1 MNAAGMRFCITCGS
15 PLDPSKLQPAP
26 APPAPVQGSAAPLP
40 LVSPAAPGR
49 AQAGTQPIAV
59 HAPAA
64 PAVPIA
70 PIPVVGLGAPAAA
83 PAKAPRICGRCR
95 GACEGDA
102 QFCRF
107 CGAPLDAQAAP
118 VAPTVAIAP
127 PDPPK
132 LDRTVLSPEAPAP
145 EPVTR
150 RDEKSKLETT
160 AKIEAYQSDAAPG
173 PRIFLVSKEGALGPS
188 HPIGDQL
195 DIGRT
200 EGDLLLPDDRYL
212 SARHARI
219 RRGKDG
225 GLLLRDL
232 GTPNGVFLRLHAQRP
247 QGAAPDPGAEMELR
261 DGDLILIGQQ
271 VLRFEV
277 VKDAD
282 EGFGAA
288 SEHGTLLFG
297 TPAAPRYARLGQVTT
312 EGAVRDVHHL
322 HKAETVLGRES
333 GDIVFTEDPF
343 LSRRHAV
350 IRMRAGDRRFSLS
363 DLDSSNGT
371 FLRVRGEVAVG
382 HGDEIRIGQ
391 QLFRVDAS
399 TAPGAKGTA

>member
-15 PLDPSKLQPAP
+15 PLDPGKLQPAQP
-26 APPAPVQGSAAPLP
+26 AQPVQGSAAPLP
-40 LVSPAAPGR
+40 LVSPAAPLR
-49 AQAGTQPIAV
+49 APVGTQPLAAV
-59 HAPAA
+59 PHAPAA
-64 PAVPIA
+64 PVAPIA
-70 PIPVVGLGAPAAA
+70 PIAPIAVVGVAPAAA
-83 PAKAPRICGRCR
+83 AKASRICARCR

-107 CGAPLDAQAAP
+107 CGAPLDGQAAE
-118 VAPTVAIAP
+118 ASP
-127 PDPPK
+127 PDEPAKPER
-132 LDRTVLSPEAPAP
+132 LDRTVASPGTPVAS
-145 EPVTR
+145 EPVTER
-150 RDEKSKLETT
+150 NDKVKLETT
-160 AKIEAYQSDAAPG
+160 AKIQAYQGDTAPG
-173 PRIFLVSKEGALGPS
+173 PRLFLVSKEGTLGPS
-188 HPIGDQL
+188 HGIQEQL

-219 RRGKDG
+219 RRDKDG

-232 GTPNGVFLRLHAQRP
+232 GTPNGVFLRLRKGSSSEGGQS
-247 QGAAPDPGAEMELR
+247 GEMELR

-271 VLRFEV
+271 VLRFEI

-297 TPAAPRYARLGQVTT
+297 TPAGPRYARLGQVTT

-350 IRMRAGDRRFSLS
+350 LRMRAADRRFTLA

-371 FLRVRGEVAVG
+371 FLRIRGEVPVA
-382 HGDEIRIGQ
+382 HSDEIRIGQ
-391 QLFRVDAS
+391 QLFRVDTS
-399 TAPGAKGTA
+399 KGTA